1 MKKIKVTAV
10 TCSRSEY
17 GILKAIIYKF
27 NKNKK
32 FNFQLIVGGEHFSK
46 DYGNTIDEIISD
58 KNLVNY
64 KIKYKLKKFN
74 EKKDIIKA
82 SAEAIVKFANIFSKI
97 KPDIVILVGDRYEV
111 FAAAFAAFMQLYPI
125 AHIHGGEKTNGSIDD
140 TLRHCITKMSTLHFV
155 ATKEYK
161 NRVIQLGENPKNVFN
176 VGALSYETIKKTKLF
191 SKEELSKN
199 LKCKFSKY
207 IFVITIHSITNSKN
221 SDLRTI
227 NNLLNSLKAF
237 KDTTFLF
244 TMPNSDSNSKIIYKK
259 IINFTKKR
267 VNAFYFKS
275 MGQINYYSSIKYCNL
290 VIGNSSSGIIE
301 APYFNK
307 ISVNIG
313 ERQEGR
319 VKAKSVISCGN
330 SYREILKC
338 LKTSFKKS
346 ICKQNS
352 NLFKNPYGKK
362 ISSEL
367 ISNKIENLIIN
378 NKIKI
383 KSFYDINIDKL

>member
-1 MKKIKVTAV
+1 MKKIKVTVV

-17 GILKAIIYKF
+17 GILKEIIHKF
-27 NKNKK
+27 NKSKK
-32 FNFQLIVGGEHFSK
+32 YNFQLIVGGEHLSK

-58 KNLVNY
+58 KISVNY

-74 EKKDIIKA
+74 QKKDIIKA

-97 KPDIVILVGDRYEV
+97 KPDVVILVGDRYEV
-111 FAAAFAAFMQLYPI
+111 FAAAFAAFMQLHPI
-125 AHIHGGEKTNGSIDD
+125 AHIHGGEKTIGSIDD
-140 TLRHCITKMSTLHFV
+140 TLRHCITKMSTFHFV

-161 NRVIQLGENPKNVFN
+161 NRVIQLGENPKTVFN
-176 VGALSYETIKKTKLF
+176 VGALSYEAIKKTRLF
-191 SKEELSKN
+191 SKEKLSKN
-199 LKCKFSKY
+199 LKCKFNKY
-207 IFVITIHSITNSKN
+207 IFLITFHSVTNSKN
-221 SDLRTI
+221 SDLGTI
-227 NNLLNSLKAF
+227 SNLLNSLKAF

-259 IINFTKKR
+259 IINFTRKR
-267 VNAFYFKS
+267 VNAFYFES
-275 MGQINYYSSIKYCNL
+275 MGQINYYSAIKYCNL

-301 APYFNK
+301 APYFKK

-330 SYREILKC
+330 SYKEILKC

-346 ICKQNS
+346 ISKNDS
-352 NLFKNPYGKK
+352 NLFNNPYGKK

-367 ISNKIENLIIN
+367 ISNKIENIITN

-383 KSFYDINIDKL
+383 KSFYDINMDKL